1 MSPWKSRAV
10 TCVAYA
16 CVFTPFVLDSSAYT
30 TLEMSLGRSAYCV
43 VARVL
48 LAGIHP
54 PLHWIG
60 FILAVTGLVLATRLW
75 AVLLG
80 LLGCAL
86 WGWTGMIMTGLMVT

>member
-1 MSPWKSRAV
+1 
-10 TCVAYA
+10 
-16 CVFTPFVLDSSAYT
+16 VFTPFVMDSSAYT
-30 TLEMSLGRSAYCV
+30 TLEMSFGSSAYMV
-43 VARVL
+43 VVHVL
-48 LAGIHP
+48 AEGIDP

-60 FILAVTGLVLATRLW
+60 FILAVIGLVLATRLW